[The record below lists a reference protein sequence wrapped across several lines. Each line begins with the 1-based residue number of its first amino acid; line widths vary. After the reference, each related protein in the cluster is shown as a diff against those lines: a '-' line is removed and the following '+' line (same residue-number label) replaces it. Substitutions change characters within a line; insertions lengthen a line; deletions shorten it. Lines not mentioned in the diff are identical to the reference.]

1 MTKTQRQAKHLGMT
15 EREFL
20 ERKIELTRQYI
31 EALNRQLPRVSH
43 DTTREDAES
52 GLSVQTAF

>member
-1 MTKTQRQAKHLGMT
+1 MTKRQLQAKHLGMT

-20 ERKIELTRQYI
+20 ERKIELTRQYV
-31 EALNRQLPRVSH
+31 EALNRQLPRVSY